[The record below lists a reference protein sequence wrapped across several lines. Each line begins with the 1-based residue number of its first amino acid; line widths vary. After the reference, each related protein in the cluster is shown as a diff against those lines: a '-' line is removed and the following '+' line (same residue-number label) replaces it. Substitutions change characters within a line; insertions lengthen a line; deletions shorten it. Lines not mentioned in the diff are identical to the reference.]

1 MRTMRARRVR
11 ADFGKPTVDASGALG
26 ISKEM
31 LAEGFNERRTATSAP
46 PALMFRAVENSRN
59 SFPS

>member
-1 MRTMRARRVR
+1 MRARKVR
-11 ADFGKPTVDASGALG
+11 EDFGNPTVEAKGALG
-26 ISKEM
+26 ISKET

-46 PALMFRAVENSRN
+46 PALMFSAVENSRN